1 MTHNGRQRVPVLV
14 RKPFAAPQVN
24 SASSQCPPQ
33 PAPERANASSR
44 ERSSLFGQVRM
55 SCNGT
60 GMSVCDQVDG
70 DRRRRVRRGRTSS
83 GVASVHCALSSSV
96 VMGRGQRGVPTGQ
109 TKTAATHSARA
120 ACWPCTEAQKT
131 GMTQKS
137 QQEGAIRRGVMVTD
151 HGQEEWR
158 CISPKRVEKC
168 SCRRSH
174 SDLARS
180 KGASELF
187 LLHARDSRST
197 FKYSHTSLHLLQPSL
212 SL

>member
-1 MTHNGRQRVPVLV
+1 MQ
-14 RKPFAAPQVN
+14 
-24 SASSQCPPQ
+24 
-33 PAPERANASSR
+33 
-44 ERSSLFGQVRM
+44 
-55 SCNGT
+55 
-60 GMSVCDQVDG
+60 
-70 DRRRRVRRGRTSS
+70 RTSS

-109 TKTAATHSARA
+109 TKTASTHSARA

-131 GMTQKS
+131 GITQKS

-187 LLHARDSRST
+187 LPTTARDSRSS

-212 SL
+212 SLRYIPSHSTSWQTAPRSSWPGSPH

>member
-1 MTHNGRQRVPVLV
+1 MDASVSRCWCVSHSLRPKSIQRRVSVRPSPRPNGRTPLAEKEAHYLV
-14 RKPFAAPQVN
+14 KSACPGMEQACQSAPK
-24 SASSQCPPQ
+24 
-33 PAPERANASSR
+33 
-44 ERSSLFGQVRM
+44 
-55 SCNGT
+55 
-60 GMSVCDQVDG
+60 VDG
-70 DRRRRVRRGRTSS
+70 DRRRRVHPWTYQFRCSERALRGIIVRS
-83 GVASVHCALSSSV
+83 H
-96 VMGRGQRGVPTGQ
+96 GRGQRGVPTGQ

-180 KGASELF
+180 EGASELF
-187 LLHARDSRST
+187 LPTTARDSRST
-197 FKYSHTSLHLLQPSL
+197 FKYSHTSLPLLQLSL